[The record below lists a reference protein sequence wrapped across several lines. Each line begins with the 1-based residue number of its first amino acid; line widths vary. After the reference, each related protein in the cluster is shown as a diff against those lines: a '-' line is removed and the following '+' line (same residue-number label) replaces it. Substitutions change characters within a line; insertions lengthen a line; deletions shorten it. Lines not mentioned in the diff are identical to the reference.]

1 MIADTSLQR
10 FSGPWVRRSQLRDY
24 GLLIIGLC
32 VATIVTTWPHA
43 RLFTTHVVS
52 HIDPLFSMWRLAW
65 FAHAIQ
71 SGEHLLHANV
81 FYPEPFTYLLSDATF
96 LQSALAAPGIWSGVA
111 LPTVY
116 NTLILIGIVSSG
128 VAMYWLATSLG
139 IRRSASVLAAAVFS
153 LAPYRIEHIAHLE
166 LQWIAPAIVALGT
179 LYRLLYAP
187 QWRHGVILGIAVWLQ
202 FLSSVYYTVFLL
214 PILLLLVVVSFRTLP
229 ELRRTFH
236 VGLLAATLGATL
248 TLPVARLY
256 MDQKTRVGQRSAG
269 EIVTY
274 SATPRSYLA
283 SPEENTI
290 YGATADWLGSGEK
303 RSFPGALA
311 LSMAVL
317 GLFSKR
323 RRIKVAAIA
332 VVLLALDLSFGLNG
346 VTYPLLLKW
355 WAVLD
360 GLRAPARYGVF
371 VLAGIAILAALGCE
385 RLIDRARPSPVIEML
400 VVATALAL
408 ACIEYHSPQRNLWRA
423 DMDPPVYRFIR
434 QLPDGVVLE
443 LPLPTRS
450 GDAGLDVDYMY
461 WSTRHWRKLLNGYSG
476 YYPRSYGATLA
487 RLHSLPDTSSVA
499 LLHERHVR
507 YILVHLTYMKLS
519 DRAALLA
526 KLQAHPELRPLGS
539 YLDWIGP
546 TAVFELAR

>member
-10 FSGPWVRRSQLRDY
+10 FCGPWVRRSQLRDY

-202 FLSSVYYTVFLL
+202 FLSKCVLHRFPAADFVAAGRG
-214 PILLLLVVVSFRTLP
+214 LVPNAARITQNVS
-229 ELRRTFH
+229 
-236 VGLLAATLGATL
+236 
-248 TLPVARLY
+248 
-256 MDQKTRVGQRSAG
+256 
-269 EIVTY
+269 
-274 SATPRSYLA
+274 
-283 SPEENTI
+283 
-290 YGATADWLGSGEK
+290 
-303 RSFPGALA
+303 
-311 LSMAVL
+311 
-317 GLFSKR
+317 
-323 RRIKVAAIA
+323 RRIVGRHSRCHADAAGRTALHGSENQGRAAI
-332 VVLLALDLSFGLNG
+332 D
-346 VTYPLLLKW
+346 W
-355 WAVLD
+355 
-360 GLRAPARYGVF
+360 
-371 VLAGIAILAALGCE
+371 
-385 RLIDRARPSPVIEML
+385 
-400 VVATALAL
+400 
-408 ACIEYHSPQRNLWRA
+408 RNC
-423 DMDPPVYRFIR
+423 
-434 QLPDGVVLE
+434 
-443 LPLPTRS
+443 
-450 GDAGLDVDYMY
+450 
-461 WSTRHWRKLLNGYSG
+461 
-476 YYPRSYGATLA
+476 
-487 RLHSLPDTSSVA
+487 
-499 LLHERHVR
+499 HV
-507 YILVHLTYMKLS
+507 
-519 DRAALLA
+519 
-526 KLQAHPELRPLGS
+526 
-539 YLDWIGP
+539 
-546 TAVFELAR
+546 